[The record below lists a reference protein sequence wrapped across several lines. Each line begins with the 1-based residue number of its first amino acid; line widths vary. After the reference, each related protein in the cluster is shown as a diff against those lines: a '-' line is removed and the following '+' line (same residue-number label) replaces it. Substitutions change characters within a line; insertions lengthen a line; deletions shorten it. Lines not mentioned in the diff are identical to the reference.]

1 MLEQEGHNDNEKEVV
16 KKFFRNTQNQV
27 IVTFAKIY
35 GYKEYSA
42 NVLTSALV
50 LLTWK

>member
-1 MLEQEGHNDNEKEVV
+1 MIM
-16 KKFFRNTQNQV
+16 KKKWSKNFFRNTQNQV